1 MRKVKQTVKRTDI
14 EVMGVKDRKGQVSD
28 IKNSLGKK

>member
-14 EVMGVKDRKGQVSD
+14 EVMGVKDRKGQFGD
-28 IKNSLGKK
+28 IYNSLGKK